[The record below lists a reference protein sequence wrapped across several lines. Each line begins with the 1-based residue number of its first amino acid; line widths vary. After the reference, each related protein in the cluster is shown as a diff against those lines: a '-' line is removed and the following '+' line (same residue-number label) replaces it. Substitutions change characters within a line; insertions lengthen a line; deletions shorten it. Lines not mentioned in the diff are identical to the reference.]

1 MQIKCIPTV
10 TAAYLCKV
18 KYLKWS
24 VCYTIHYVLLYI
36 LILCIHIFKTGF
48 WRREITPKATLQ
60 CKMVAGCEADAG
72 GAVVHTV
79 SPPVERSCRWRR
91 GGRDSWPLQVGW
103 STNRKEAVPQV
114 LAGPATTV
122 SLPGGERRTAICP
135 PACPFTACLTALAL
149 RECWARLGWASIGRG
164 ALSVHM
170 HGCVCVRA
178 APSTLQQTR
187 RTTQWT
193 VSQPVSQQPHRGMLQ
208 HCAVLQLY

>member
-1 MQIKCIPTV
+1 
-10 TAAYLCKV
+10 
-18 KYLKWS
+18 
-24 VCYTIHYVLLYI
+24 
-36 LILCIHIFKTGF
+36 
-48 WRREITPKATLQ
+48 
-60 CKMVAGCEADAG
+60 MVAGCEADAG

-79 SPPVERSCRWRR
+79 SSPVERSCRWRR

-170 HGCVCVRA
+170 HGCVCVLRPQHCSRPGA
-178 APSTLQQTR
+178 RPSGQS
-187 RTTQWT
+187 
-193 VSQPVSQQPHRGMLQ
+193 VSQSVNSPTEGCCSTVLCYNSINISSLRKGLLGCSFIFPHS
-208 HCAVLQLY
+208 